1 MLAYN
6 RDLRLGSPK
15 VDPLSHFPHNRI
27 LWKAQSLIVCSL
39 LLQHNVQD
47 VMGLFMQIKALTR
60 YPLGIKLNGIRT
72 GEINEKPG
80 RGRIFAKERAKV
92 YGVTI

>member
-1 MLAYN
+1 
-6 RDLRLGSPK
+6 
-15 VDPLSHFPHNRI
+15 
-27 LWKAQSLIVCSL
+27 
-39 LLQHNVQD
+39 
-47 VMGLFMQIKALTR
+47 MGLFMQIKSLTR

-80 RGRIFAKERAKV
+80 RGRIFAKEREKV